1 MKQKLKKILVFMLVL
16 CISISGIGICAYGE
30 GEIGTETE
38 VVEEELL
45 DEEIFGPAEEKTD
58 LPEDAPVVDE
68 EATDSEAAKD
78 DSQAALPVPETPA
91 VEEKEEETVAE
102 IKYTTADY
110 KKLNLLSSLSVIGV
124 APDPDALITRREFT
138 QYITKIMNI
147 DAASVNTDVT
157 YFTDVG
163 LSNPYL
169 SSINYVYTAGIMNGV
184 YDKQFCPK
192 DYISYNNAVVSLVR
206 MLGYELVAQK
216 NGGYPSGY
224 LNVASQ
230 LDLYS
235 TGANEEG
242 LLTGKAL
249 MGLLYKALL
258 ANVLEIDSVSN
269 DEANYKKST
278 ANFMEK
284 SFGFVKCRGQ
294 IVADGFASVGGRSV
308 CGTNQ
313 VVIKYAGRDYV
324 YTLLNANE
332 SVYVGMNV
340 DFYTNS
346 EGEIVHMEPV
356 GNQEELV
363 IDAYD
368 IRGVDP
374 YIRSVTYRQ
383 NNKNKTAQIEA
394 IADFIYNGVNYIP
407 TADEVENING
417 SMTLLDSDGDG
428 GYDCV
433 FITDYQYYF
442 AKGVTA
448 DGILNDIRFATYFD
462 FHADD
467 KDYFTRIMKYGVEI
481 PVGMINESEIVA
493 VAQSPNTDGMKKIV
507 AHVYDNLIQGK
518 VTTIGSDTL
527 WVDGK
532 EYEYIKGF
540 ASSTIY
546 LGDKG
551 VFGLD
556 ENGRIC
562 FVHKSYENVRTYL
575 YVTGFA
581 TMSVLDKKCQIR
593 AMNEEGD
600 FVIYDFADTYKVND
614 EKGTAEL
621 VEEYITLGGD
631 SVVKQ
636 LVAVEF
642 DENSKIKKIEFD
654 TTPDGPRPFGGDDVF
669 TYNKS
674 FTGRLDANRNVIAAE
689 YWMLASTHKF
699 TVFTD
704 NRGNVV
710 EDASSAA
717 TKNFKVTKSRVM
729 IPMEV
734 YDASEVDR
742 VAGAIVFV
750 MSIDDLE
757 TYYGYDTNSFIVEE
771 IIHQRNADG
780 NFVPAASGW
789 MSGARVTLMGEQDVF
804 EISGWQP
811 GDVYSV
817 MRNSAGNV
825 IKATKKFA
833 LAEEES
839 TSAMYYDKVYT
850 ADSPAVSSEKVA
862 TNSALNFGTLRNL
875 VSTPIRAA
883 YIETEG
889 SGEVFTYSF
898 TSSSRIYTYD
908 LETNECKAT
917 SFDDVV
923 PGKGKVFT
931 ISGYGQ
937 IYDMII
943 FE

>member
-16 CISISGIGICAYGE
+16 CISVQGIGICVYGE
-30 GEIGTETE
+30 EEIEPDTEV

-45 DEEIFGPAEEKTD
+45 DEEIFGPSEEEIPEE
-58 LPEDAPVVDE
+58 LPDE
-68 EATDSEAAKD
+68 NEQATDGETIPE
-78 DSQAALPVPETPA
+78 QEVVPEPEVP
-91 VEEKEEETVAE
+91 VEEEEEE
-102 IKYTTADY
+102 IVVETKYTASDY

-138 QYITKIMNI
+138 QYIAKVMNI
-147 DAASVNTDVT
+147 DAANVNTDVT
-157 YFTDVG
+157 YFTDVS
-163 LSNPYL
+163 LTNPYL

-184 YDKQFCPK
+184 YDKQFCPR
-192 DYISYNNAVVSLVR
+192 DNISYNNAVVSLVR
-206 MLGYELVAQK
+206 MLGYELVAQQ
-216 NGGYPSGY
+216 NGGYPTGY

-235 TGANEEG
+235 NGANEEG

-249 MGLLYKALL
+249 VGLLYRALL
-258 ANVLEIDSVSN
+258 ANVLEIDSITN
-269 DEANYKKST
+269 GGANYKKSS

-308 CGTNQ
+308 CSDNQ

-324 YTLLNANE
+324 YTLINVNE
-332 SVYVGMNV
+332 NVYVGLNV

-346 EGEIVHMEPV
+346 EGEIVHIEPV
-356 GNQEELV
+356 GNQEELL
-363 IDAYD
+363 IDAYN
-368 IRGVDP
+368 IQGVDT
-374 YIRSVTYRQ
+374 YIRNVTYRQ
-383 NNKNKTAQIEA
+383 NNKNKTVQIENL
-394 IADFIYNGVNYIP
+394 ADFIYNGVNYIP

-417 SMTLLDSDGDG
+417 SMRLLDSDGDG

-442 AKGVTA
+442 AKGVTSA
-448 DGILNDIRFATYFD
+448 GILNDIRFATYFD
-462 FHADD
+462 FHTDD
-467 KDYFTRIMKYGVEI
+467 KDYSTRVIKYGVES
-481 PVGMINESEIVA
+481 PVAMINESEIVA
-493 VAQSPNTDGMKKIV
+493 VMQSPNTDGLKKIV
-507 AHVYDNLIQGK
+507 AHVYDNLIQGT
-518 VTTIGSDTL
+518 VTTISSDAL

-532 EYEYIKGF
+532 KYEYIKGF
-540 ASSTIY
+540 AASTIY
-546 LGDKG
+546 LGDKA

-562 FVHKSYENVRTYL
+562 FVHKNYENVRTYL

-581 TMSVLDKKCQIR
+581 TMSALDTRCQIR

-600 FVIYDFADTYKVND
+600 FVVYDFADVYKVND
-614 EKGTAEL
+614 EKGKAEL
-621 VEEYITLGGD
+621 VQEYLTEGGD
-631 SVVKQ
+631 SIVNQ

-642 DENSKIKKIEFD
+642 DENAKIKKIEFD
-654 TTPDGPRPFGGDDVF
+654 STPDGPRPFGGDDVF
-669 TYNKS
+669 TFNKS

-689 YWMLASTHKF
+689 YWLLASTHKF

-729 IPMEV
+729 VPMKV

-742 VAGAIVFV
+742 VAGAVVFV
-750 MSIDDLE
+750 MSIDDLD
-757 TYYGYDTNSFIVEE
+757 TYYGYDSNSFIVEE
-771 IIHQRNADG
+771 VLYARNADG
-780 NFVPAASGW
+780 KFVSAATGW
-789 MSGARVTLMGEQDVF
+789 MGGAKVTLMGEEGIY

-811 GDVYSV
+811 GDIYSV

-825 IKATKKFA
+825 IRASKKFA
-833 LAEEES
+833 LAAGDD
-839 TSAMYYDKVYT
+839 TSIMSYDKEYT
-850 ADSPAVSSEKVA
+850 AGAPAVSSEKIA
-862 TNSALNFGTLRNL
+862 TSSALNFGTLRNI
-875 VSTPIRAA
+875 VTSPIRAA

-898 TSSSRIYTYD
+898 TSSSRIYVYD
-908 LETNECKAT
+908 LETNECKSAAL
-917 SFDDVV
+917 DDIV
-923 PGKGKVFT
+923 PGKGKVLT

-937 IYDMII
+937 IYDMIV
-943 FE
+943 FQ